1 MQRDLLRDLGY
12 KGKIQ
17 NLVLQTLKT
26 IKNKHQI

>member
-12 KGKIQ
+12 KGEIQ